1 VKKLLIIVLCL
12 LAITG
17 CYLNKSIECRDEGD
31 DRTAYEYSYN
41 YSKSVSLS
49 SNSYDYDGI
58 VIQTSEEKYVY
69 TGYIGF
75 ETTEYEEFISEFNG
89 ILKQYNGI
97 TQSYEETSSSG
108 KGGRRMFFTVRVPSE
123 NFDKF
128 IDSLR
133 SSKGSVVRISTES
146 DNITKQ
152 YNNNAIRIEALEAQH
167 KRLMEL
173 MEGADDLSQIILL
186 EQRLSELEIE
196 LTELYNYKNSMD
208 ADVAYSTINVQIDEV
223 VTYTETNSFW
233 QRIKNAVSGSV
244 IRFVEGIQGFVID
257 VIYFLPTLVVLVVLF
272 FVLRKPV
279 RNLFN
284 RLVSRKKEPK
294 PVEEPETV

>member
-1 VKKLLIIVLCL
+1 MKKLLIIVLCL

-17 CYLNKSIECRDEGD
+17 CSLNKSIECRDEGD
-31 DRTAYEYSYN
+31 RTAYEYSDN
-41 YSKSVSLS
+41 NSKPVSLS

-89 ILKQYNGI
+89 ILEQYNGI
-97 TQSYEETSSSG
+97 TQTYEETSSSG

-128 IDSLR
+128 INDLR

-152 YNNNAIRIEALEAQH
+152 YNSNAIRIEALEAQH

-173 MEGADDLSQIILL
+173 MENADDLSQIILL

-196 LTELYNYKNSMD
+196 LTELFNYKNSMD

-257 VIYFLPTLVVLVVLF
+257 VIYFLPTLAVIVVLY

>member
-1 VKKLLIIVLCL
+1 MKKLLIIVLCL

-17 CYLNKSIECRDEGD
+17 CSLNKSIECRDEGG
-31 DRTAYEYSYN
+31 DRNAYEYSGN
-41 YSKSVSLS
+41 YTKITAWSPARD
-49 SNSYDYDGI
+49 DYDGI
-58 VIQTSEEKYVY
+58 VIQSSEEKYVY
-69 TGYIGF
+69 TGYVGF
-75 ETTEYEEFISEFNG
+75 ETTEYEEFISEFNS

-108 KGGRRMFFTVRVPSE
+108 KGGRRMFFIVRVPSQ

-128 IDSLR
+128 INDLR
-133 SSKGSVVRISTES
+133 NSKGSVVRISTES

-152 YNNNAIRIEALEAQH
+152 YNSNAIRIEALEAQH

-173 MEGADDLSQIILL
+173 MENADDLSQIILL

-272 FVLRKPV
+272 FILRKPV
-279 RNLFN
+279 RNMFG
-284 RLVSRKKEPK
+284 RIVSRKKEPK
-294 PVEEPETV
+294 PIEEPEKV